1 MRNMTKKVVVIVMGI
16 IAAGAAIG
24 GLIAYRKNC

>member
-1 MRNMTKKVVVIVMGI
+1 MTKKVVVIVMCV

-24 GLIAYRKNC
+24 GLIAHRKSC

>member
-1 MRNMTKKVVVIVMGI
+1 MAKKVVVIIMCV

-24 GLIAYRKNC
+24 GLITHRKSC

>member
-1 MRNMTKKVVVIVMGI
+1 MSKKMVVIIMGV

-24 GLIAYRKNC
+24 GLIAHRKSC